1 MNWYNELPSAL
12 KPHTDANI
20 ASKGTIDVP
29 SNLLEGVATNKSTEA
44 VTHLINQEENDMKRR
59 TFLGLPLNKVE
70 SKSVMTNSLY
80 KSIMDNRQYFED
92 TLLARSFFSS
102 EIGEENSITK
112 EDGWIGYWN
121 KKQHQIAE
129 YEKMR
134 GSAIR
139 CIEEQLELLRV
150 GLVALH
156 RDPPKPH
163 VIDDHAS
170 RAIEALT
177 AELERLKVDFT

>member
-59 TFLGLPLNKVE
+59 TFLGLPINETLE
-70 SKSVMTNSLY
+70 SKSTMT
-80 KSIMDNRQYFED
+80 NRQYFED

-170 RAIEALT
+170 RAVEALT

>member
-1 MNWYNELPSAL
+1 
-12 KPHTDANI
+12 
-20 ASKGTIDVP
+20 
-29 SNLLEGVATNKSTEA
+29 
-44 VTHLINQEENDMKRR
+44 MKRR
-59 TFLGLPLNKVE
+59 TSLGLPINDTLE
-70 SKSVMTNSLY
+70 SKSTMT
-80 KSIMDNRQYFED
+80 NRQYFED
-92 TLLARSFFSS
+92 TLLA
-102 EIGEENSITK
+102 EENSMTI

-170 RAIEALT
+170 RAVEALT